1 MPKYTSE
8 IEDGAKG
15 KDRVLLIRDG
25 ELLDLKGKFSIQQEI
40 NKVLGMPY
48 ELFINSIVFGQGLK
62 RLIEEDNS
70 NKRAIFEE
78 IFNLNFL
85 NTAKDIAKGKKMP

>member
-1 MPKYTSE
+1 
-8 IEDGAKG
+8 
-15 KDRVLLIRDG
+15 
-25 ELLDLKGKFSIQQEI
+25 
-40 NKVLGMPY
+40 MPY